1 MKSNK
6 NWWDQSP
13 TSGDRWLNNCRGVRD
28 EIPPAIGDRQP
39 LDRMWQH
46 GTTAG
51 RNQFKP
57 VRKKKNGSN
66 QRLLLGQT
74 SMAEEATD
82 GGFWSFNRRKINESN
97 HSNWPR
103 RKRNKWSGIQNLQI
117 GDQPITEREN
127 RQESEPVIF
136 GHFSFFLFPSLF
148 LSLSFSVA
156 IQFFFSSSLSLF
168 LSFFLSFFLS
178 LSLFP
183 SSNNKGHSTRTA
195 GSHPPP
201 TPHPTNKKLLDSFE
215 YFRWRVQRPTNLFD
229 YWNLSDN
236 SQDGRS
242 GLGPRRKS
250 YLFIKFVSLVPFLFV
265 YWLDFFP
272 GLFFRISFRV
282 SSFPET
288 QRPDMTS
295 KRKKKSRKKRE
306 REQTN
311 KQTKKI
317 PLRFRQIGGGG
328 GGLDRSFHLPSGWML
343 LASQVVEHNF
353 STKSSTKSSTRSIR
367 IRGRW
372 RLDRAEPPIFSD
384 GFDRYSDPN
393 FTSIRWK

>member
-156 IQFFFSSSLSLF
+156 IQFFFSSLSLF
-168 LSFFLSFFLS
+168 LSFFLSFFLDTTT
-178 LSLFP
+178 
-183 SSNNKGHSTRTA
+183 KGTA
-195 GSHPPP
+195 HEPLVLTPLPPP
-201 TPHPTNKKLLDSFE
+201 TPPTKNCSTHLNISGGGFKDPQTYSTIETYQITARTAEVALVLGESHIYLL
-215 YFRWRVQRPTNLFD
+215 NLF
-229 YWNLSDN
+229 
-236 SQDGRS
+236 R
-242 GLGPRRKS
+242 
-250 YLFIKFVSLVPFLFV
+250 
-265 YWLDFFP
+265 
-272 GLFFRISFRV
+272 
-282 SSFPET
+282 
-288 QRPDMTS
+288 
-295 KRKKKSRKKRE
+295 
-306 REQTN
+306 
-311 KQTKKI
+311 
-317 PLRFRQIGGGG
+317 
-328 GGLDRSFHLPSGWML
+328 
-343 LASQVVEHNF
+343 
-353 STKSSTKSSTRSIR
+353 
-367 IRGRW
+367 
-372 RLDRAEPPIFSD
+372 
-384 GFDRYSDPN
+384 
-393 FTSIRWK
+393 